1 MKKLLFLAV
10 AALVLA
16 GGAWALLQRE
26 EDWALL
32 QREETGHRIDVGAL
46 EDAVQIH
53 VPEEADRRVE
63 LAQQAGFNAH
73 NVTTPWVPGQTEPD
87 PGQLT
92 LLRNVATAIEK
103 RDMKLLITAYARR
116 PRDAPVSEQE
126 QENYATYM
134 AALAR
139 ELQTVKDFA
148 VWNEPNLNGFWLYQF
163 DEAGNDIAA
172 RDYTALLARTY
183 DALKEVDPKIRVY
196 GGNLA
201 PRGFD
206 DADSPRPTHSP
217 TTFIRDMGLAYRA
230 SGRAEPIMDV
240 FALHPYQTR
249 SSIPP
254 GQPHT
259 GASLGMGDYDKLVDL
274 LGEAFDDTEQSGSEL
289 PIAYTEYGVQSVIP
303 ESAQGSYTNL
313 ESPIGRDAVSE
324 ETQAEYYRQAFEL
337 AACQETVIAVYIFHL
352 FDEADLNRWQSGPY
366 YADMRPK
373 TSLPAIR
380 DAAIAARQGELGDC
394 S

>member
-1 MKKLLFLAV
+1 VTVKKLLFV
-10 AALVLA
+10 ALLALVLA
-16 GGAWALLQRE
+16 GGAWALLMRE
-26 EDWALL
+26 DDN
-32 QREETGHRIDVGAL
+32 GHPIDVGAL

-53 VPEEADRRVE
+53 LPEVADQRVE
-63 LAQQAGFNAH
+63 LASRVGFNAL
-73 NVTTPWVPGQTEPD
+73 NVTTAWMPGQTEPD
-87 PGQLT
+87 PGELT
-92 LLRNVATAIEK
+92 LLRNVAAAIDK
-103 RDMKLLITAYARR
+103 RNMKLLVTTYARR
-116 PRDAPVSEQE
+116 PRDAPVTQEE
-126 QENYATYM
+126 QENYATFM
-134 AALAR
+134 ANLAR
-139 ELQTVKDFA
+139 ELPTVKDFA

-172 RDYTALLARTY
+172 RDYTSLLARTY
-183 DALKEVDPKIRVY
+183 DALKAVDPKIRVF

-206 DADSPRPTHSP
+206 DAESPRPTHSP
-217 TTFIRDMGLAYRA
+217 TTFIRDMGQAYRA
-230 SGRAEPIMDV
+230 SGREEPIMDV

-259 GASLGMGDYDKLVDL
+259 GTSLGFGDYDKLVDL
-274 LGEAFDDTEQSGSEL
+274 LGEAFDGTDQPGSKL
-289 PIAYTEYGVQSVIP
+289 PIAYTEYGVQTVIP
-303 ESAQGSYTNL
+303 ESAQEPYTNL
-313 ESPIGRDAVSE
+313 QSPIGRDAVSE

-337 AACQETVIAVYIFHL
+337 AACQPTVIAVYIFHL

-366 YADMRPK
+366 YADKKPK

-380 DAAIAARQGELGDC
+380 DAAIAAREGRLGDC